1 MTFGALKSKKDI
13 REYRVSSIKPNS
25 IEIPN
30 EFELPMP
37 EVKNQMEVGSCVSFS
52 LSTIIEYFNMVQEN
66 EYKQFSTGYIYGNR
80 RNTDWTGTGMYVDK
94 AINAV
99 VKWGDVYNEKFNY
112 NIEVPDAIA
121 KFEEQAFELAPDAY
135 PHRFSEF
142 YRLETDE
149 ERKLHLMQ
157 YGPIVF
163 SIAWYKDYYVD
174 KKTKVLTHLSNE
186 IAGYHCMVIYGWN
199 ENGWKFQNSWGTT
212 FGNRGRAILPYN
224 TEFDT
229 CYGIKD
235 NISSHKFT
243 EEIESM
249 KALIETLET
258 ELSEKE
264 NQLEEYQQSTETTKK
279 QINELKKQ
287 ITNLQLALDSANTK
301 LENLEQL
308 QNELMEI
315 KRPFEKM
322 PSWLA
327 NIINA
332 IINLFR

>member
-30 EFELPMP
+30 EYELTMP
-37 EVKNQMEVGSCVSFS
+37 EVKNQDSTGSCVAHS
-52 LSTIIEYFNMVQEN
+52 LSTIIEYFNMVQEQ

-80 RNTDWTGTGMYVDK
+80 RNTDYYGSGMYVDK

-142 YRLETDE
+142 YRLDTDE

-157 YGPIVF
+157 YGPIIF

-199 ENGWKFQNSWGTT
+199 ELGWKFQNSWGTT

-235 NISSHKFT
+235 NITSKINYDAIDKLT
-243 EEIESM
+243 AQLLKVEKQLAEKTAE
-249 KALIETLET
+249 LETLET
-258 ELSEKE
+258 EKQENQEQIKALKQQISELNLMLVTYRDEIERLK
-264 NQLEEYQQSTETTKK
+264 QLEE
-279 QINELKKQ
+279 EL
-287 ITNLQLALDSANTK
+287 
-301 LENLEQL
+301 LEIE
-308 QNELMEI
+308 
-315 KRPFEKM
+315 KPFKNM
-322 PSWLA
+322 PAWLA
-327 NIINA
+327 KIINF
-332 IINLFR
+332 ILNLFK